1 MSVLPYRLRR
11 HPRARRLRLR
21 VEMDGALVVT
31 APHGVAKAQI
41 DGFVA
46 AHADWAEQ
54 ARREQLRRHDDC
66 DPDAV
71 GVRPGRIDL
80 PAAGERWKVSY
91 SEQQDECPPEVFGYA
106 GVVHVPPDASDLQ
119 VAGHLQDWLK
129 QRARVVL
136 TPQIQ
141 GLSRTTGLRY
151 KRLGF
156 RNQNTRWGSCSSTGT
171 LSFNARLL
179 FCPLP
184 ACRYVIIHELVHLEH
199 LDHSPRFWARVA
211 DFCPDYRRMEK
222 ELERVWARLPDWV
235 VARP

>member
-46 AHADWAEQ
+46 AHAAWAKQ
-54 ARREQLRRHDDC
+54 ARREQLCRHDDS
-66 DPDAV
+66 DPDVV
-71 GVRPGRIDL
+71 GMRPGRIEL

-91 SEQQDECPPEVFGYA
+91 SEQNDECPPEVLGFA
-106 GVVHVPPDASDLQ
+106 GVIHVPADASDMQ
-119 VAGHLQDWLK
+119 VAGRLQDWLK

-156 RNQNTRWGSCSSTGT
+156 RNQSTRWGSCSSTGT

-211 DFCPDYRRMEK
+211 DFCPDYSLMEK
-222 ELERVWARLPDWV
+222 ELQKVWARLPDWV

>member
-21 VEMDGALVVT
+21 VEMDGAVVVT
-31 APHGVAKAQI
+31 ARRAGGRAQI
-41 DGFVA
+41 DGFVPGD
-46 AHADWAEQ
+46 ADWAEP
-54 ARREQLRRHDDC
+54 ARREQLRRHEGC

-91 SEQQDECPPEVFGYA
+91 SEQQDECPPEVLGYA

-119 VAGHLQDWLK
+119 APGHLQDWLK

-141 GLSRTTGLRY
+141 GVSRTTGLQY
-151 KRLGF
+151 TRLGF

-184 ACRYVIIHELVHLEH
+184 AGRYVIIPEPVHLEH
-199 LDHSPRFWARVA
+199 LDRKS
-211 DFCPDYRRMEK
+211 
-222 ELERVWARLPDWV
+222 V
-235 VARP
+235 V

>member
-46 AHADWAEQ
+46 AHAAWAEQ

-71 GVRPGRIDL
+71 GVCPGRIDL

-91 SEQQDECPPEVFGYA
+91 SEQQDERSEE
-106 GVVHVPPDASDLQ
+106 HTSELQ
-119 VAGHLQDWLK
+119 
-129 QRARVVL
+129 
-136 TPQIQ
+136 
-141 GLSRTTGLRY
+141 SR
-151 KRLGF
+151 F
-156 RNQNTRWGSCSSTGT
+156 
-171 LSFNARLL
+171 
-179 FCPLP
+179 
-184 ACRYVIIHELVHLEH
+184 ELVC
-199 LDHSPRFWARVA
+199 R
-211 DFCPDYRRMEK
+211 
-222 ELERVWARLPDWV
+222 
-235 VARP
+235 